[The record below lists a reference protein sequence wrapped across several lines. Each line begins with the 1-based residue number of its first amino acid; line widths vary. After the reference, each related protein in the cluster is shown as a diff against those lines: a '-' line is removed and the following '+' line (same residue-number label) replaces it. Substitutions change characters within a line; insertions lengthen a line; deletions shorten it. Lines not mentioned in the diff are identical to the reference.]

1 MNGKFEFLL
10 DIKKSIEIC
19 EVLDISNYEFN
30 KLKDKINLNYNLN
43 SYETGLIDKLF
54 AIYENELS
62 EYDKFQKKSLN
73 NRITDL
79 AKVLVKYY
87 KKVDVAR
94 SIGISDTHLNRILNG
109 LDKVKY
115 SYEIYTSLIDLYNRT
130 IILPY
135 DILSDETYN
144 YVSSVKE
151 DEDTTVNINEESV
164 KEILND
170 DVDIEDMKEKII
182 SMITLLKDSGLKYT
196 EIAKLLR
203 VSNSLVH
210 VTLRGKFPK
219 NEAKILNLYLKLKN
233 ASDDKNLVLI

>member
-109 LDKVKY
+109 LD
-115 SYEIYTSLIDLYNRT
+115 
-130 IILPY
+130 
-135 DILSDETYN
+135 
-144 YVSSVKE
+144 
-151 DEDTTVNINEESV
+151 
-164 KEILND
+164 
-170 DVDIEDMKEKII
+170 
-182 SMITLLKDSGLKYT
+182 
-196 EIAKLLR
+196 
-203 VSNSLVH
+203 
-210 VTLRGKFPK
+210 
-219 NEAKILNLYLKLKN
+219 
-233 ASDDKNLVLI
+233 